1 MKAASIAVDITPQ
14 GRFWMEGY
22 LHPYRQ
28 EPSYEVHDMPLGT
41 MLLVEIDGAEMLFV
55 SLDVCI
61 VDAAAT
67 MPLREGLTECVGI
80 APERIVINSIH
91 SHSCVNGF
99 EGASNMGL
107 PTTPGYVQMVTGLL
121 IQQAQELRDE
131 MRAVTSELLVT
142 PVRGWY
148 SNRNDADLPFDDEA
162 VVLRFVDGNGA
173 VAGAML
179 NFNCHATVVGPT
191 NKALTTDVQ
200 GSVRNE
206 LIDWIGCVPYIFTGA
221 SGDLGNRQ
229 FRQGNDF
236 AELTRVSCGI
246 ASEIMKGAFEPVELA
261 APAVRSFAHR
271 VHYNNEQFHE
281 GYRAQLAQVER
292 VLANNPT
299 FDEKKLADTEKEMLE
314 QQLQRHEM
322 DFTVRME
329 TIDFGAVVLVTF
341 PGELASEL
349 GAYVKESFA
358 GTGKHP
364 IIIGYANDYQ
374 GYFVAAHT
382 YGGTSYESYV
392 TQMPK
397 GWTEEMLA
405 EYRMSLQ
412 TDGEGATTGAST
424 GASDD

>member
-1 MKAASIAVDITPQ
+1 MRGMWKGKRQKNMKAASISVDITPR

-22 LHPYRQ
+22 LHPCRR
-28 EPSYEVHDMPLGT
+28 EPSYEVHDTPLGT
-41 MLLVEIDGAEMLFV
+41 LLLVEAGGAEMLFV

-61 VDAAAT
+61 VSAEASAA
-67 MPLREGLTECVGI
+67 LRERLAKCVEI

-91 SHSCVNGF
+91 SHSCANGF
-99 EGASNMGL
+99 EGESGMDI
-107 PTTPGYVQMVTGLL
+107 PTTPGYVELVTGVLV
-121 IQQAQELRDE
+121 QRAQELRGR
-131 MRAVTSELLVT
+131 MRQVTCELLSV

-162 VVLRFVDGNGA
+162 AIVRFVSTDGE

-191 NKALTTDVQ
+191 NKALTADVQ
-200 GSVRNE
+200 GGVRNA
-206 LIDWIGCVPYIFTGA
+206 LADWIGCVPYIFTGA

-236 AELTRVSCGI
+236 AELARVSAGI
-246 ASEIMKGAFEPVELA
+246 ATEIMKGSFAPVELS
-261 APAVRSFAHR
+261 APVVQTFEHR
-271 VHYNNEQFHE
+271 VRYNNEDYFE
-281 GYRAQLAQVER
+281 GYEEQLAEVER
-292 VLANNPT
+292 VLASNPT
-299 FDEKKLADTEKEMLE
+299 FDEKKLADTEKTMLE
-314 QQLQRHEM
+314 AQLARHEM

-329 TIDFGAVVLVTF
+329 TVDFGSVVFVTF

-358 GTGKHP
+358 DTGKHP
-364 IIIGYANDYQ
+364 LIIGYSNDYQ

-392 TQMPK
+392 TQMPC
-397 GWTEEMLA
+397 GWTERMLE
-405 EYRMSLQ
+405 EYRKSIRS
-412 TDGEGATTGAST
+412 A
-424 GASDD
+424 

>member
-1 MKAASIAVDITPQ
+1 MKASSIAVDITPQ

-22 LHPYRQ
+22 LHPCRQ
-28 EPSYEVHDMPLGT
+28 EPSYEVHDTPLGT
-41 MLLVEIDGAEMLFV
+41 MLLVEVGGAEMLFV
-55 SLDVCI
+55 SIDVCI
-61 VDAAAT
+61 VDAQAT
-67 MPLREGLTECVGI
+67 LPLRRGLADCVGI
-80 APERIVINSIH
+80 DPARIVINSIH

-107 PTTPGYVQMVTGLL
+107 PVTPGYVEMVTGLL

-131 MRAVTSELLVT
+131 MREVSAELLST
-142 PVRGWY
+142 HVRGWY

-162 VVLRFVDGNGA
+162 VVLRFVDESGA

-191 NKALTTDVQ
+191 NKALTSDVQ
-200 GSVRNE
+200 GGVRNE
-206 LIDWIGCVPYIFTGA
+206 LAEWIGCVPYIFTGA

-229 FRQGNDF
+229 FRLGNDF
-236 AELTRVSCGI
+236 AELARVSCGI
-246 ASEIMKGAFEPVELA
+246 ASEIMKGSFEPIELS
-261 APAVRSFAHR
+261 APTVRSFVHR
-271 VHYNNEQFHE
+271 VHYHNEEFYE
-281 GYRAQLAQVER
+281 TYREQLVEVER

-322 DFTVRME
+322 DFSVRME
-329 TIDFGAVVLVTF
+329 TIDFGSVVLVTF

-358 GTGKHP
+358 GTDAHP
-364 IIIGYANDYQ
+364 LVIGYANDYQ

-382 YGGTSYESYV
+382 YGGASYESYV

-397 GWTEEMLA
+397 GWTEDMLA
-405 EYRMSLQ
+405 AYRGSLEAGE
-412 TDGEGATTGAST
+412 TEKLDG
-424 GASDD
+424 